1 MLNKTK
7 RSEAPDDFFDN
18 SSHYSEESKP
28 ITQLP
33 SKNSRNTH
41 KSINVKPF
49 KSRNMN
55 TKFDVK
61 VPVLPET
68 AARAK
73 IEVEQIEAKSVRGL
87 QIFKKAD

>member
-1 MLNKTK
+1 MK

-33 SKNSRNTH
+33 SKNSRNTL

-61 VPVLPET
+61 VPET